1 VATLQQLRNRYIV
14 VVGLLVASSGFW
26 TYQLR
31 YKLSEATEEMQSV
44 RLWLAW
50 ALLGVAPLVI
60 FFATGVYQST
70 IVEPS
75 RFVQRLNTSLSRFH
89 LAYAKDRAQLLRVNP
104 PPADASVRKPLRI
117 RTPR

>member
-1 VATLQQLRNRYIV
+1 
-14 VVGLLVASSGFW
+14 
-26 TYQLR
+26 
-31 YKLSEATEEMQSV
+31 
-44 RLWLAW
+44 
-50 ALLGVAPLVI
+50 
-60 FFATGVYQST
+60 VYQST